1 MFLKVLIY
9 FTFAFPLFFFLEKIS
24 HKLNLLDVP
33 SKRKGHLNKTSFIG
47 GLGLSIFF
55 LIFIK
60 NNNFSFYIDSLL
72 IYSFILSLIGLIDDK
87 YNLNIGGKLSLQIFV
102 SYLLV
107 EKSSLFLISYI
118 GNFYFLGEIYLG
130 EFSLFVTLVSIIF
143 LINASNYADGCD
155 GNLALQTLS
164 ILILIIV
171 FTEAKL
177 PQINELVIYI
187 SIVLIVFLLFNLSFF
202 KLPKIFLGD
211 SGSMAIGYFVAF
223 LLIYLSNQ
231 YKIHPLK
238 IIWII
243 TYLSHEFVATSLDRF
258 VSKKSIF
265 TAGLDHMHY
274 FLKKNYSNLK
284 TIIILSVYNLFI
296 GIFGF
301 YIFEYFGQNV
311 SAILYIFIFLIHFKF
326 RSKLKNI

>member
-1 MFLKVLIY
+1 M
-9 FTFAFPLFFFLEKIS
+9 
-24 HKLNLLDVP
+24 
-33 SKRKGHLNKTSFIG
+33 
-47 GLGLSIFF
+47 
-55 LIFIK
+55 
-60 NNNFSFYIDSLL
+60 
-72 IYSFILSLIGLIDDK
+72 
-87 YNLNIGGKLSLQIFV
+87 
-102 SYLLV
+102 
-107 EKSSLFLISYI
+107 ISYI

-223 LLIYLSNQ
+223 LLYIS
-231 YKIHPLK
+231 I
-238 IIWII
+238 
-243 TYLSHEFVATSLDRF
+243 
-258 VSKKSIF
+258 KSI
-265 TAGLDHMHY
+265 
-274 FLKKNYSNLK
+274 
-284 TIIILSVYNLFI
+284 
-296 GIFGF
+296 
-301 YIFEYFGQNV
+301 
-311 SAILYIFIFLIHFKF
+311 
-326 RSKLKNI
+326 